1 MSLKGQYGSNS
12 FVLDFYFIKVWNRI
26 FLIESKDNIG
36 QTTLSFDQNLFGRLE
51 NAMLIKKIIEK
62 KLKIILRTIWVK
74 LYWLWFSFFNT
85 FEIKLIWAFDE
96 TSFKNFMDNMSQ
108 IVLLV
113 LPFDQNLL
121 ETIAKFTMGWIICE
135 FDKD

>member
-1 MSLKGQYGSNS
+1 M
-12 FVLDFYFIKVWNRI
+12 
-26 FLIESKDNIG
+26 IESKDNIG

-51 NAMLIKKIIEK
+51 NAMLIKKIKEK
-62 KLKIILRTIWVK
+62 KLTIILRTIWVK
-74 LYWLWFSFFNT
+74 LYWLWLSFFNT

-108 IVLLV
+108 IVLFI